1 MDVISNFEQLEARL
15 KEAQRAAAVSSDDFR
30 KSLTSWRLSPSL
42 IGEIPKDPFSP
53 EYMAFQLDFYKRLA
67 GQPYKVANE
76 ETVFDFD
83 HVLKWPYPYGTK
95 SARTVGTHLIGYG
108 WLIRTM
114 NLPPG
119 SRILEIGSGFGAL
132 TVHLA
137 GMGYQVTCLDMSQS
151 LLNLVKAR
159 TAHLPQ
165 PIDTICGDM
174 ATADLEG
181 PYDAVI
187 FNASLHHSLEHRTV
201 IQRLDSILDPQGIVA
216 FTAEPI
222 VADNSDLI
230 PYPWGIRLGGL
241 GIWAICKEG
250 WLELGFQES
259 YFTQMLKGAG
269 WTLKRANLGI
279 SGETDVWIGRKAAQQ
294 GLISTTSSVVS
305 GAARASVVSEA
316 ARAYDVDPETEV
328 IRLTNLLE
336 AYEQGRFIRFMKWL
350 KGFK

>member
-1 MDVISNFEQLEARL
+1 MDVVTSFDQLEARL
-15 KEAQRAAAVSSDDFR
+15 EEAQKAATVSSDAFR
-30 KSLTSWRLSPSL
+30 DSLTSWRLSSTL
-42 IGEIPKDPFSP
+42 IGEVPQDPFSP
-53 EYMAFQLDFYKRLA
+53 EYMAFQLELYKRLA
-67 GQPYKVANE
+67 KKKYNVANE
-76 ETVFDFD
+76 ATIFDFD
-83 HVLKWPYPYGTK
+83 HALLWPYPYGTK

-114 NLPPG
+114 NLPSE

-137 GMGYQVTCLDMSQS
+137 GMGYRVTCLDISQS
-151 LLNLVKAR
+151 LLDLVKAR
-159 TAHLPQ
+159 AAYLPQ

-174 ATADLEG
+174 VTADLGG

-201 IQRLDSILDPQGIVA
+201 IQRLDSILSPEGIIV
-216 FTAEPI
+216 FTAEPV
-222 VADNSDLI
+222 VADDSELV

-259 YFTQMLKGAG
+259 YFVQMLKEAG
-269 WTLKRANLGI
+269 WTLRRANLGI
-279 SGETDVWIGRKAAQQ
+279 SGETDVWVGHKAVEKA
-294 GLISTTSSVVS
+294 STPEVNSPS
-305 GAARASVVSEA
+305 
-316 ARAYDVDPETEV
+316 RAYDVDPETEV

-350 KGFK
+350 KGSKG